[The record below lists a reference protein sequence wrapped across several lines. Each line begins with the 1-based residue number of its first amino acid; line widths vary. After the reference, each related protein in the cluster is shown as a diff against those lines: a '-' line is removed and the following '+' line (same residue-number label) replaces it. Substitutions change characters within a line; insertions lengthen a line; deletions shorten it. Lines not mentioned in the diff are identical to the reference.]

1 MPFILIALD
10 DSRELEGRGQAER
23 FLNFCN
29 VSFEHLMWIKP
40 PVVLKIRRLFRNKA
54 NLKARLS
61 GYFSLQ
67 ALITSRY

>member
-29 VSFEHLMWIKP
+29 VSFEHLM
-40 PVVLKIRRLFRNKA
+40 
-54 NLKARLS
+54 
-61 GYFSLQ
+61 
-67 ALITSRY
+67 